1 MALAAIVGFFVVVGF
16 PLGAPSC
23 PRFQSLVQE
32 TPAEPSSQQNPTP
45 PPPDVT
51 PSQPPAQS
59 RQPQS
64 GTPKPAPEQN
74 QSSPSSP
81 SGASPA
87 QESGAQA
94 QPTKKIATTHGKKR
108 RHKRGASAAKP
119 GSAPEKRVVRNGSTS
134 EPVIQLSP
142 TASDGEASSQRQNT
156 GQLLATADANLQKV
170 SGRQLNM
177 TQQDVVSQ
185 IRKYMEQAKE
195 AESAGDLQRAQ
206 NLAVKAHL
214 LSEDLIRQ

>member
-1 MALAAIVGFFVVVGF
+1 MPLAAIVGFFIVVGF
-16 PLGAPSC
+16 SPAAPSG
-23 PRFQSLVQE
+23 PQFQTLVQE
-32 TPAEPSSQQNPTP
+32 APAEPSSQQNSP
-45 PPPDVT
+45 PSPDAT
-51 PSQPPAQS
+51 PSQPPTQS
-59 RQPQS
+59 GQPQS
-64 GTPKPAPEQN
+64 DTPKPPPEQN

-81 SGASPA
+81 SGESPA
-87 QESGAQA
+87 QKSDAQA
-94 QPTKKIATTHGKKR
+94 PPTKKITRIPGKKR
-108 RHKRGASAAKP
+108 RHKRRATAAKP

-142 TASDGEASSQRQNT
+142 TATDGEASSQRQNT

-170 SGRQLNM
+170 SGRQLNT

-214 LSEDLIRQ
+214 LSEDLVRQ